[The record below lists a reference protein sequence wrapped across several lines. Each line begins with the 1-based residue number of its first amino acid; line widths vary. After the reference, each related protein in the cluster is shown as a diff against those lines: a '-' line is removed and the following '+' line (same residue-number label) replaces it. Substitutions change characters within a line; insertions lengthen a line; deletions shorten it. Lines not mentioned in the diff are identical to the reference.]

1 MKVCVFCGSS
11 LGGDPSFGKAAEAL
25 GKALAKRG
33 DSLVY
38 GGSRK
43 GLMGLVSDAC
53 FQNGG
58 EVIGVEPRFF
68 LEAGAVT
75 DSITTLIPTET
86 MSERKQK
93 MIDMS
98 DCFLALPGGIGTLD
112 EISDV
117 MTDLGLGQ
125 KQGEIILFNVNHFYD
140 SLLELL
146 HSYLSHGFLKENW
159 KGWPIVCSSIEEVE
173 KALDEIKGATHA

>member
-11 LGGDPSFGKAAEAL
+11 FGGDPSFSKAAESL

-38 GGSRK
+38 GGSRR
-43 GLMGLVSDAC
+43 GLMGVVSDSC

-58 EVIGVEPRFF
+58 EVIAVQPRFF

-75 DSITTLIPTET
+75 DSVTTLIPTNT

-93 MIDMS
+93 MIDIS
-98 DCFLALPGGIGTLD
+98 DCFIALPGGIGTLD
-112 EISDV
+112 EVSEV

-125 KQGEIILFNVNHFYD
+125 IKGKIILFNVNHFYD
-140 SLLELL
+140 SLVELL
-146 HSYLSHGFLKENW
+146 RSYLSHGFLKDNW
-159 KGWPIVCSSIEEVE
+159 QGWPIVCSSIEEVE